1 MKKLIVVMMF
11 LVAGF
16 VFISPAMAIICIP
29 HQVKPGETVESL
41 CQHYT
46 GDYSEKLI
54 IRKDKAGRTAYLS
67 SQNQLVPGETVY
79 VAKSKVATNT
89 VRNSSTLVA
98 STFKK
103 EEKTIEGKLPGLE
116 KNLVAQKSPDPP
128 LQPKQPTPP
137 TETAP
142 VPEKVSTQKE
152 LGLKTDFGKGLR
164 NWNASV
170 GYTLQ
175 EDYDAGHEDKAK
187 RSGESFYAKGHFF
200 PWEWKTEE
208 RTWKIGP
215 EGKIFWGESNVNR
228 DTYDYKG
235 VELGLKTESK
245 KDHQT
250 IGFSGGL
257 GFQETSKEGSS
268 KGQESLMAYFG
279 ASWEDKQ
286 REAMGKM
293 LFPEYYLSARYNHML
308 EGNTEGGASKYDES
322 TLEFRQRLDLVN
334 LPLGESLLLTPN
346 LNALEGYSWG
356 KESIFLGGGPGLKF
370 GDTDGNNFV
379 ETRFWN
385 PKIFLDNPGASTME
399 TFSITINI
407 DDTFRAFRAE
417 GVKEYKPGN
426 GGTKPVSRKEAEE
439 YWP

>member
-1 MKKLIVVMMF
+1 MMF

-54 IRKDKAGRTAYLS
+54 IRKDKAGRTVYLS
-67 SQNQLVPGETVY
+67 NQNQLVPGETVY
-79 VAKSKVATNT
+79 IAKSKVVTNAT
-89 VRNSSTLVA
+89 RNSSALVT

-103 EEKTIEGKLPGLE
+103 EEKAVEKELPGL
-116 KNLVAQKSPDPP
+116 KKILVTHKLLDNPP
-128 LQPKQPTPP
+128 QPEQPPP
-137 TETAP
+137 PIETAP
-142 VPEKVSTQKE
+142 APEKVSAQKEE

-164 NWNASV
+164 NWNGSV

-187 RSGESFYAKGHFF
+187 RSGESFYIKGNFF

-208 RTWKIGP
+208 RTWKFGP
-215 EGKIFWGESNVNR
+215 EGKVFWGGSNVNR

-308 EGNTEGGASKYDES
+308 DGNTKGGASEYDES
-322 TLEFRQRLDLVN
+322 TLEFRQRLDIIN
-334 LPLGESLLLTPN
+334 LSLGTSSLLLTPN
-346 LNALEGYSWG
+346 FNALEGYSWG
-356 KESIFLGGGPGLKF
+356 KESIFLGGGPGLKL
-370 GDTDGNNFV
+370 GDTAGNNFV
-379 ETRFWN
+379 EARFWN
-385 PKIFLDNPGASTME
+385 PKIYLDNPGASVME
-399 TFSITINI
+399 TFSVSINI
-407 DDTFRAFRAE
+407 DDTLRALRAE
-417 GVKEYKPGN
+417 GVKEYKPG
-426 GGTKPVSRKEAEE
+426 TEEIKPVPKQEAEKN
-439 YWP
+439 WP